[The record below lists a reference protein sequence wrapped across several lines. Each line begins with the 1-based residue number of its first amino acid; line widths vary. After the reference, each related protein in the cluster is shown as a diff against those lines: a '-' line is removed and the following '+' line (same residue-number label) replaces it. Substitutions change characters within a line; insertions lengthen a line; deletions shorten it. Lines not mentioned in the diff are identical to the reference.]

1 MMPDVRNL
9 KQAVMPIIW
18 LNCIFC
24 MGIFEIPINRPR
36 YFLSVF
42 YAISILIGYFALFYK
57 EFYIFQEEFIQEFMV
72 FYVVLGINVLVAMVT
87 IILFWWKTETM
98 NNTIKRHSIVDSTLE
113 ALGIKAENQKI
124 FRNVLGMIA
133 MWTVGMILIILT
145 YVGWIWYQ
153 DIGYW
158 TIFCSSIS
166 MCFPILI
173 NCVVD
178 LTFASF
184 IRCVQIKFQKTN
196 TVISNIVLCAN
207 ESNAFKTHNQNDN
220 TALAM
225 ATYKD
230 NNDKMMHHIQT
241 IRHLHLEITRIGQ
254 QISCTYCL
262 QLLFESAV
270 HFTMITS
277 TTYCLYGVFSGQL
290 RVTVSN
296 GKIISMA
303 VAACVFS
310 FKIIFVNWLCTSV
323 STEACRTAEIL
334 QSFEGSIINDDMR
347 EEIRQFTQ
355 QIILN
360 SLNFTAAGFFTI
372 NNSLTGKFFAT
383 VTTYVVIL
391 IQMNTSI

>member
-1 MMPDVRNL
+1 
-9 KQAVMPIIW
+9 
-18 LNCIFC
+18 
-24 MGIFEIPINRPR
+24 
-36 YFLSVF
+36 
-42 YAISILIGYFALFYK
+42 
-57 EFYIFQEEFIQEFMV
+57 
-72 FYVVLGINVLVAMVT
+72 
-87 IILFWWKTETM
+87 
-98 NNTIKRHSIVDSTLE
+98 
-113 ALGIKAENQKI
+113 
-124 FRNVLGMIA
+124 
-133 MWTVGMILIILT
+133 
-145 YVGWIWYQ
+145 
-153 DIGYW
+153 
-158 TIFCSSIS
+158 